1 MSRRGDG
8 MSERS
13 ERKHG
18 AIRECGPE
26 PSGEG
31 VA

>member
-8 MSERS
+8 MS